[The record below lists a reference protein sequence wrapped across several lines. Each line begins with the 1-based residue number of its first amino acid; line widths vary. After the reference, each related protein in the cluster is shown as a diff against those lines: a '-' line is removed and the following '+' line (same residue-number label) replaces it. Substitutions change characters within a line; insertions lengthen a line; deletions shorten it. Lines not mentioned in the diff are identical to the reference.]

1 MTTLQDALREGDF
14 TERRKMVRD
23 LVTPFLETWSKG
35 AIQVAFDDSPI
46 VGDGVEQ
53 INPRATYTGLRDSLD
68 VETMVGIIVG
78 KIAPSQVLDAIRK
91 PNHEGYATTSSKSKT
106 GYIFGRPRT
115 FDDKAYEECRLS
127 AFTTTTEEE
136 PMSEVSTNVEDYGLE
151 ELCNVHDDLVVNE
164 GWTSEDAMQAL
175 HNIFGDHDRL
185 KPMPALLDSRTDVP
199 EPDHTSKSNALT
211 KHILATQKKDED
223 SAVPIP
229 TAPSADASAL
239 IDLALTQNG
248 LPKIADMIDSMQK
261 MSDDIVRLRKSSAT
275 IVAPTTSEVKGD
287 GTIPSGKVKVAK
299 AHALFGITGKGLDSF
314 DFDVPC
320 WEWDGDHPH
329 VPEID
334 TNYVFRPMSLFRVL
348 YALITNQP
356 CYLHGHTGSG
366 KTTLIEQV
374 AARLRWPFSRVN
386 FDSEITRMDL
396 VGRDV
401 LTKDGEAT
409 ISKFVDGILPQMM
422 ASPTI
427 GCFDELDFIRPDI
440 AYVMQRAFEGN
451 GLLLTEDG
459 GRLVKPHAMFRMFA
473 TGNTVGQGDEFG
485 MYQGARPQS
494 MALLDRFKVW
504 IHVEYM
510 DAKQREELIKSSVP
524 SLDKAMVNKVS
535 KYVTEHINAFTTS
548 KVMQPISPRGYIA
561 LANAIQTFTSLMP
574 SGDNKLGVR
583 QAIETVVLDRCSA
596 QDRAVL
602 NGIVDRIFN

>member
-14 TERRKMVRD
+14 TERRKMIRD
-23 LVTPFLETWSKG
+23 LVTPKLERWKSSD
-35 AIQVAFDDSPI
+35 IRLAFDESAIIGTSDN
-46 VGDGVEQ
+46 Q
-53 INPRATYTGLRDSLD
+53 INPRPTYTGLRDSLD

-78 KIAPSQVLDAIRK
+78 KIESKDVLDAIRY
-91 PNHEGYATTSSKSKT
+91 PHGNGFGTASSKSKT
-106 GYIFGRPRT
+106 GYIFGRPKT
-115 FDDKAYEECRLS
+115 FDHKTYEECRLS
-127 AFTTTTEEE
+127 AFTSETEE

-164 GWTSEDAMQAL
+164 DWSSEEAMQAL

-185 KPMPALLDSRTDVP
+185 KPMPSLLESRTDIP
-199 EPDHTSKSNALT
+199 EPNHTSKSNALT
-211 KHILATQKKDED
+211 KHILATVKKSED
-223 SAVPIP
+223 VGIPIP
-229 TAPSADASAL
+229 KAPTESASAL

-287 GTIPSGKVKVAK
+287 GTIPSGKVAVAK
-299 AHALFGITGKGLDSF
+299 AHAVFGITGKGMDSF

-320 WEWDGDHPH
+320 WKWDGDHPH

-374 AARLRWPFSRVN
+374 AARLQWPFARVN

-401 LTKDGEAT
+401 LSKDGEAT

-422 ASPTI
+422 MSPTI
-427 GCFDELDFIRPDI
+427 GCFDELDFVRPDI

-459 GRLVKPHAMFRMFA
+459 GRLIKPHAMFRMFA

-510 DAKQREELIKSSVP
+510 DAKQREELIKKSVP
-524 SLDKAMVNKVS
+524 ALEKAMVNKVS

-561 LANAIQTFTSLMP
+561 LGNAIHTFTSLMP